1 MAIETVGEGE
11 LNVLEQ
17 WEIESNRLDHG
28 AKMSRC
34 PALVRVRGKRAAMRC
49 MQQAID
55 EAMDLGQA
63 KNIDYRDHGDMV
75 VLQLATTD
83 GWRVFRA
90 AKVTN

>member
-1 MAIETVGEGE
+1 MTIETVSDGE

-34 PALVRVRGKRAAMRC
+34 PALVRVRGKREAIRC
-49 MQQAID
+49 IHEAIN
-55 EAMDLGQA
+55 EAMELGQA
-63 KNIDYRDHGDMV
+63 KNMDYKDHGDMV
-75 VLQLATTD
+75 VLCLSTTE